1 VTSPDPAQRPK
12 LVVWAY
18 RCWLVSGSLLV
29 ALGALVIVL
38 SALDD
43 SGTVASGV
51 LGAMVAVV
59 GVAFILLGSKAFTGD
74 ARWRSSLSAL
84 TLVVVAMLLFLSVGL
99 GSPVFALAL
108 IAGIIGLFGSL
119 LAYRP
124 PSETWYTGKA
134 PEPKKHAESKNRSG
148 RKKRS

>member
-1 VTSPDPAQRPK
+1 MTSPDPAQRPK

-38 SALDD
+38 SAIDD

-99 GSPVFALAL
+99 GSPVFAIAL

-134 PEPKKHAESKNRSG
+134 PAQKNRPA

>member
-1 VTSPDPAQRPK
+1 MTSPDPAQRPK

-18 RCWLVSGSLLV
+18 RCWVVSGALLAV
-29 ALGALVIVL
+29 LGVLVVIL
-38 SALDD
+38 SAIDD
-43 SGTVASGV
+43 SGSMSSAMLGV
-51 LGAMVAVV
+51 LVLIV
-59 GVAFILLGSKAFTGD
+59 GVAYILLGSKAFTGD

-108 IAGIIGLFGSL
+108 LAAIIGLFGSL

-124 PSETWYTGKA
+124 DSETWYTGKA
-134 PEPKKHAESKNRSG
+134 PEPKKQRTP
-148 RKKRS
+148 RKKKP

>member
-1 VTSPDPAQRPK
+1 MTSPDPAQRPK

-134 PEPKKHAESKNRSG
+134 PEPEKHAEPKNRSG